1 MDILQNTISQYLP
14 LVLIGILL
22 AATIILIVR
31 NNVIQRNNQRLVLK
45 LININLEYLKSIAKN
60 NSSVIT
66 AQQQG
71 LLFQKKS
78 FDHHRVLI
86 SSMIKQINGLQ
97 CLITQK
103 DTIDGSDSNKIGG
116 NSILRNPKT
125 NKSFANTVLLKS
137 ILSDPKRVRLQEEP
151 ARLKFAEL
159 STDISTPE
167 SDNFE
172 PKIRRTS
179 NG

>member
-1 MDILQNTISQYLP
+1 MNILQNTISQNIP
-14 LVLIGILL
+14 LVLIIILL
-22 AATIILIVR
+22 AAAIILIVR

-45 LININLEYLKSIAKN
+45 LLNVNLEYLKSIAKN
-60 NSSVIT
+60 SNSVIT
-66 AQQQG
+66 VQQQG

-86 SSMIKQINGLQ
+86 SSMIKQVNGLQ
-97 CLITQK
+97 CLITKK
-103 DTIDGSDSNKIGG
+103 DTIGEPGSNKIGN
-116 NSILRNPKT
+116 NSFHSNPKT

-137 ILSDPKRVRLQEEP
+137 ILADPKRTRFQEYPDRL
-151 ARLKFAEL
+151 R
-159 STDISTPE
+159 TDISTSE
-167 SDNFE
+167 SDGFE